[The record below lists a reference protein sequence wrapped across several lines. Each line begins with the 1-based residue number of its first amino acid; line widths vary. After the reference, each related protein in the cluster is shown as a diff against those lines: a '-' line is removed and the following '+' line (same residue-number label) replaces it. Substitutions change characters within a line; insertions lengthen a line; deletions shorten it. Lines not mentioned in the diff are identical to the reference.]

1 VTRPPVSPGAPPLNE
16 PFVDAARQREAA
28 LVGLWAFLATEALL
42 FGAPLFG
49 LAVYRVLYEPQMQ
62 EAAGHLLRM
71 VGAANT
77 AVLLTSSLT
86 MALAVHAARAA
97 NRRAAML
104 LLGAT
109 AGLGIAFLAVKGWEW
124 HHEYGEGLWPAGGP
138 GFPMESGPA
147 ELFFNLYFAVTGL
160 HFVHLSLAVMGAVGA
175 MAAIALGRPRV
186 EHSARLV
193 EGLGLY
199 WHFVDIVWIFVFPVF
214 YLM

>member
-1 VTRPPVSPGAPPLNE
+1 
-16 PFVDAARQREAA
+16 
-28 LVGLWAFLATEALL
+28 
-42 FGAPLFG
+42 
-49 LAVYRVLYEPQMQ
+49 MQ

-138 GFPMESGPA
+138 RIPHGIGAGGAFLQPLLRRDGGCISCTSPWPSWGPWGRWRRIGA
-147 ELFFNLYFAVTGL
+147 WPAAGRAL
-160 HFVHLSLAVMGAVGA
+160 GAVDWVG
-175 MAAIALGRPRV
+175 
-186 EHSARLV
+186 